1 MGGEQDVPL
10 RISKLLQERADS
22 GHNRGKLLHPMRSRV
37 ADEITEKSHDLGR
50 QPREVATLI
59 RAVIHFDQSIVR
71 DGFDVWHYNLRRL
84 DRSDQ
89 RACIDPVKADI
100 REFLGGRVRLCNAD
114 FV

>member
-1 MGGEQDVPL
+1 MGGEQDVSL

-22 GHNRGKLLHPMRSRV
+22 GHNRGKLFHPMRSRV
-37 ADEITEKSHDLGR
+37 MDEVSEKSHDLGR
-50 QPREVATLI
+50 QPREVTTLI
-59 RAVIHFDQSIVR
+59 RAVIHFDQSLVH
-71 DGFDVWHYNLRRL
+71 DGFDIRGYDLRRL
-84 DRSDQ
+84 DRSNQ